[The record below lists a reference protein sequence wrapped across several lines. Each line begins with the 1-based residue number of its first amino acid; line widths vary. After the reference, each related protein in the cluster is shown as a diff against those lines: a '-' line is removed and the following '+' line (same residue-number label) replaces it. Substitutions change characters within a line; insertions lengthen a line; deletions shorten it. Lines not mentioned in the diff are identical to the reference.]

1 MCIHEKT
8 KTRGRRSQVFC
19 ASSNRRV
26 WNDGVRDLYTLE
38 FVTYIYIYTNRPRLA
53 AEDLKFFELAAKDAY
68 GTMKFLI
75 FMQ

>member
-1 MCIHEKT
+1 MYMYTPVYTC
-8 KTRGRRSQVFC
+8 
-19 ASSNRRV
+19 
-26 WNDGVRDLYTLE
+26 LYTN
-38 FVTYIYIYTNRPRLA
+38 VYIYTCIYMYTHICVYMKRPRLA